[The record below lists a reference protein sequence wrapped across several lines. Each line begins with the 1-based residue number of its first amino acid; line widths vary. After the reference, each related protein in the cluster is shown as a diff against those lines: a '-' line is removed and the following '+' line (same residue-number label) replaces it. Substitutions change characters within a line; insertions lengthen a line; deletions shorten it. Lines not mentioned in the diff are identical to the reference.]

1 MKNQWINFRH
11 LSDASNYA
19 NKNLSWF
26 DHWKMSMSES
36 VFLLLLSIASLIH
49 AFFPFLFDF
58 QLLRLR
64 IARIRLLKLKLPSDP
79 ELKKIKFDDV

>member
-1 MKNQWINFRH
+1 MKQQWINFQH
-11 LSDASNYA
+11 LSDASHYA

-26 DHWKMSMSES
+26 EHWKMSMAES
-36 VFLLLLSIASLIH
+36 IFLLLLCIASVLH

-64 IARIRLLKLKLPSDP
+64 INRLKFLKLKLPFDP
-79 ELKKIKFDDV
+79 ELQKIKFDDL

>member
-1 MKNQWINFRH
+1 MKQQWINFRH

-19 NKNLSWF
+19 NKNLSWLS
-26 DHWKMSMSES
+26 HWKMSMSES
-36 VFLLLLSIASLIH
+36 LFLLLLSIASFLH

-64 IARIRLLKLKLPSDP
+64 IARLKLLKQKLPLDP
-79 ELKKIKFDDV
+79 ELQKIKFDDL